1 MLLVILGGMF
11 LQRFMMFID
20 SNNFFKNSEKLLE
33 IQNPKFSWHSLIL
46 GIRDLYQDISPDS
59 KFVKAYYYTALSD
72 REDNPKKY
80 DAQKKFIE
88 AIRRISFVEVVVGYL
103 MRKPK
108 DNNIEIDKNN
118 PNTYYHTEK
127 NTDVNLSNDIL
138 ENAFQKNID
147 IAILV
152 AADGDYEDT
161 VNKARKYGVDFYLV
175 LPMGAPASKM
185 KSIIDRRKIIYLD
198 ETFLRKYLFEKK

>member
-1 MLLVILGGMF
+1 
-11 LQRFMMFID
+11 MMFID
-20 SNNFFKNSEKLLE
+20 SNNFYKNSEKLLD
-33 IQNPKFSWHSLIL
+33 IQHPKFSWHSLIL
-46 GIRDLYQDISPDS
+46 GIRDLYQELSPDS

-72 REDNPKKY
+72 RADNPKKY
-80 DAQKKFIE
+80 DAQNNFIE
-88 AIRRISFVEVVVGYL
+88 AIKRISFVEVVIGYL

-108 DNNIEIDKNN
+108 NNDIEIDKSD

-138 ENAFQKNID
+138 ENVFQKNIEVV
-147 IAILV
+147 ILV

-161 VNKARKYGVDFYLV
+161 VNKARRYGMDFYLV
-175 LPMGAPASKM
+175 LPMGTPASKM

-198 ETFLRKYLFEKK
+198 ETFLKKYIIEKR